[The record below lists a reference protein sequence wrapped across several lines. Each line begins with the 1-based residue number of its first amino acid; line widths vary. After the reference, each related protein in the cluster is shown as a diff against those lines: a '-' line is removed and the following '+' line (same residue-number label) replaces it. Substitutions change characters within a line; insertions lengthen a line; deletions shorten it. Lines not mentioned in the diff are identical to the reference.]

1 MIANELAPDR
11 EVALWWDKDDAVLL
25 PEGSTTEEEE

>member
-1 MIANELAPDR
+1 MIASELTPNR

-25 PEGSTTEEEE
+25 PEGSTKEEED